1 MQPLPPS
8 PAFTRMDTSSTNF
21 IAHASRRKDEQTT

>member
-8 PAFTRMDTSSTNF
+8 PAFTRIRASSINMKNR
-21 IAHASRRKDEQTT
+21 SRAFCL